1 MHLWQGQPR
10 TGLHT
15 TPGLLSPTT
24 DRLSH
29 RLLAAQAGQAARRA
43 QSACWLSRRLGVRR
57 VEVIVGA
64 QTPHPDAAVVAGGED
79 VAVVGGDRVDRRVVR
94 LHLANQVAR
103 LRAPQLD
110 VSGSAAADDDR
121 MGGQEGQ
128 STNPVL
134 VRIVQAL
141 DQFLALE
148 IPLLDAVVAAG

>member
-1 MHLWQGQPR
+1 M
-10 TGLHT
+10 
-15 TPGLLSPTT
+15 
-24 DRLSH
+24 
-29 RLLAAQAGQAARRA
+29 
-43 QSACWLSRRLGVRR
+43 SRRLGIGR
-57 VEVIVGA
+57 VEVVVRP
-64 QTPHPDAAVVAGGED
+64 QPPHPDAAVVAGSED

-128 STNPVL
+128 STNPVF
-134 VRIVQAL
+134 VRVVQAL